1 LAAGN
6 FLNTSWVSLEILR
19 LLLNKLVI
27 TEYFDRSFE
36 KEFNREFAPGST
48 VTVKF
53 PQRFTVTDGMG
64 YQPQGINRISTTV
77 SLDQWVQVGFEWDD
91 YEAAVKLERSES
103 ELRENYFD
111 PAAAAIAQSIDS
123 RCAQFAYQNT
133 STIIGTVAGTTV
145 NQLGTDPTSVAVYY
159 GARQRLAE
167 KACPPGKRMMAISSS
182 MMTSLGAN
190 ITTIFHPA
198 DELTAQWKEGA
209 IGRLA
214 GFDFYESNS
223 LFTHT
228 AGTWAAAVTVN
239 GANQSGTSL
248 AITCTAGDT
257 FNQGDKISI
266 ANVNFVNPMTYRY
279 PGHPALETFTVTA
292 PLTGVGGGSP
302 ADVLQILPAIYAPG
316 SQYQNVDNLPANGA
330 ALTLW
335 PGTTTPNGK
344 VGTVGL
350 ALSRFAFA
358 LVGCKLYV
366 PKAAEAAGAAQDPD
380 TGISVRKVKAWD
392 PVRSMQV
399 NRMDS
404 LFGRGALYQ
413 DNASV
418 AVVGA

>member
-1 LAAGN
+1 MAAN
-6 FLNTSWVSLEILR
+6 TFLNTSWVSLEILR

-27 TEYFDRSFE
+27 TDYFDRSFE

-48 VTVKF
+48 VTIKF
-53 PQRFTVTDGMG
+53 PQRFQASDGMG

-77 SLDQWVQVGFEWDD
+77 SLDQWIQVGFEWDD
-91 YEAAVKLERSES
+91 YEAAVKLERSEQ

-111 PAAAAIAQSIDS
+111 PAAAAIAQTIDS
-123 RCAQFAYQNT
+123 RCAQFAYQNS
-133 STIIGTVAGTTV
+133 STVVG
-145 NQLGTDPTSVAVYY
+145 QLGTDPTTVQTYY
-159 GARQRLAE
+159 QARQRLQE
-167 KACPPGKRMMAISSS
+167 KACPPGKRAMCISSS
-182 MMTSLGAN
+182 MMTSLGSN
-190 ITTIFHPA
+190 ITNVFHPA
-198 DELTAQWKEGA
+198 DEITAQWKEGA

-214 GFDFYESNS
+214 MFDFYESNS
-223 LFTHT
+223 LYTHT

-279 PGHPALETFTVTA
+279 PGHPALETFTITA
-292 PLTGVGGGSP
+292 PLTGVGGGNP
-302 ADVLQILPAIYAPG
+302 ADVLSILPAIYAPG

-358 LVGCKLYV
+358 IVGAKLYV
-366 PKAAEAAGAAQDPD
+366 PIAAEKAGAAQDPD

-399 NRMDS
+399 NRVDS

-413 DNASV
+413 DNAAV
-418 AVVGA
+418 AVAGS